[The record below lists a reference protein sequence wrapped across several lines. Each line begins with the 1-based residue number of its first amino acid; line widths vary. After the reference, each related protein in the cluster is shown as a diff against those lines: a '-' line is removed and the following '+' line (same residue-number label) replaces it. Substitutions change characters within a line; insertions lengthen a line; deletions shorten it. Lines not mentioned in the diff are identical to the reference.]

1 MHEMKTTDPDIWQEF
16 VNGDFTVNTSNTVP
30 FTRIGVDQAMEHL
43 NKSTKG
49 QGGISGI
56 TSYPKTLLK
65 FCLTG
70 PELARLSA
78 ETERLAALSNSA
90 IAHQHHCLS
99 QAKVRRQER
108 AIAQLKTVLAQCNI
122 FKGSSTEPDPQ
133 AMTGHMFKLLSKEIL
148 PNNVKESILSTEQV
162 GMGAYLRFVK
172 ERLTGNENLWSKMTK
187 VKLLSWSASAKEI
200 KLNAGSEAVILK
212 ATSSLFARM
221 LVIARSSREDIDLE
235 AVIGTHEFAYTNRVL
250 MKPDGSIHPT
260 TDKSTVIHLLE
271 NLVQADSD
279 TTQEATTHKPTEEK
293 GCCLIVDGMAVL
305 QELMAVKNFNNCSDL
320 GTSYV
325 KIIDSKARGYD
336 QVRVIFDNYTKV
348 SSLKEGTRERRR
360 GKSKG
365 IRSYIVQDS
374 TCIRDKGTFLASN
387 DTKDSLTLYL
397 AQKLIDMST
406 AGNLVTVTCSGV
418 VTNSDCPVSTGV
430 STHEEADT
438 LMILHAVEV
447 AETGLGVHLYCQ
459 NTAVLLLAL
468 RRVPQLGIEPAV
480 IMGTR
485 ERRHKVMLKPI
496 YDQLGPDKA
505 SALIN
510 WHALTGCDTT
520 GHIQGKGKK
529 GCFTAFLASSP
540 TVLAALAGLGEGAE
554 PSAEV
559 VKGCE
564 EFLCA
569 LFCPRRLHITQAK
582 DLRWH
587 LFKLLKPEQGVDKL
601 PPTHG
606 AWLEHIRRAHVQ
618 ASVWSQDLVLDPVIP
633 NPLELGWQ
641 QQDGRLVPVLTEEA
655 PAPDAV
661 LQLTRCSCASTDRT
675 CSGRCSCR
683 HHNLVCTE
691 LCHCAGDEDK
701 CHNTQPTVIGQDEEE
716 E

>member
-1 MHEMKTTDPDIWQEF
+1 
-16 VNGDFTVNTSNTVP
+16 
-30 FTRIGVDQAMEHL
+30 
-43 NKSTKG
+43 
-49 QGGISGI
+49 
-56 TSYPKTLLK
+56 
-65 FCLTG
+65 
-70 PELARLSA
+70 
-78 ETERLAALSNSA
+78 
-90 IAHQHHCLS
+90 
-99 QAKVRRQER
+99 
-108 AIAQLKTVLAQCNI
+108 
-122 FKGSSTEPDPQ
+122 
-133 AMTGHMFKLLSKEIL
+133 
-148 PNNVKESILSTEQV
+148 
-162 GMGAYLRFVK
+162 
-172 ERLTGNENLWSKMTK
+172 
-187 VKLLSWSASAKEI
+187 
-200 KLNAGSEAVILK
+200 
-212 ATSSLFARM
+212 
-221 LVIARSSREDIDLE
+221 
-235 AVIGTHEFAYTNRVL
+235 
-250 MKPDGSIHPT
+250 
-260 TDKSTVIHLLE
+260 
-271 NLVQADSD
+271 
-279 TTQEATTHKPTEEK
+279 
-293 GCCLIVDGMAVL
+293 
-305 QELMAVKNFNNCSDL
+305 
-320 GTSYV
+320 
-325 KIIDSKARGYD
+325 
-336 QVRVIFDNYTKV
+336 
-348 SSLKEGTRERRR
+348 
-360 GKSKG
+360 
-365 IRSYIVQDS
+365 
-374 TCIRDKGTFLASN
+374 
-387 DTKDSLTLYL
+387 
-397 AQKLIDMST
+397 
-406 AGNLVTVTCSGV
+406 
-418 VTNSDCPVSTGV
+418 
-430 STHEEADT
+430 
-438 LMILHAVEV
+438 
-447 AETGLGVHLYCQ
+447 
-459 NTAVLLLAL
+459 
-468 RRVPQLGIEPAV
+468 
-480 IMGTR
+480 
-485 ERRHKVMLKPI
+485 MLKPI